1 MTITHLIKLA
11 CETVLPNNE
20 KEGIQRSIGTLQ
32 TRLIKYFRDQL
43 SCQFIF
49 GSYSRGTILPRSMDP
64 QSDVDYMVIFSD
76 SGLQPQSYLDRLRR
90 FAEHYYS
97 RSEISQSHPTI
108 VLELNHIQFEL
119 VPAIWNYYED
129 SLQIPT
135 KFSNYQSW
143 QNTNPNDFNDKL
155 KIVNQ
160 THNNNIKPLVRIM
173 KYWNAKSGYPF
184 ESYTLEQQIVSHRYC
199 FLGLVM
205 QRQISDYFFQIVDA
219 LDAGASAPQWKRDA
233 MAHMKQSITQA
244 RILYHAG
251 QIDLANA
258 IIAKLLPL

>member
-1 MTITHLIKLA
+1 MTINHLIKLA
-11 CETVLPNNE
+11 CETVLRDNE
-20 KEGIQRSIGTLQ
+20 KEGIQRSIDTLQ
-32 TRLIKYFRDQL
+32 IRLIKHFGDQL
-43 SCQFIF
+43 SSHFVF

-64 QSDVDYMVIFSD
+64 QSDVDYMIIFSD

-90 FAEHYYS
+90 FAEHYYI

-119 VPAIWNYYED
+119 VPAIWNYYEN
-129 SLQIPT
+129 SLQIPA

-143 QNTNPNDFNDKL
+143 QNTNPKDFNDKL
-155 KIVNQ
+155 TIANQ
-160 THNNNIKPLVRIM
+160 IQNNNIKPLVRIM

-199 FLGLVM
+199 FLGLAM
-205 QRQISDYFFQIVDA
+205 QRQISDYFFQVVDA
-219 LDAGASAPQWKRDA
+219 LDVGVSAPQWKQDA
-233 MAHMKQSITQA
+233 VTRMKQSITQA